1 MNITLINTQKRNRIN
16 VKTIT
21 LAFVLLFVGLFTI
34 TAQNTALFEQGKQQY
49 KSQNYQEAITNWKKI
64 LEDGKH
70 SAEVYFNLGNAY
82 YKLNKI
88 GPAIYYYEKALH
100 LNPSDKDIK
109 TNLRFAKNARIDVI
123 EPLPE
128 TVFHKWYKSISGILT
143 YNGWALASI
152 IFVILFTLLFL
163 LYYFT
168 LSEGK
173 KRLFFVTSL
182 VSLAFFICSI
192 TMAFLTFSEGKNNH
206 PAIIFA
212 ESSQVKNEPNMGA
225 ETVFTL
231 HEGTKVQILETDD
244 NWVLIQLENGKEG
257 WMPKTDLKAL

>member
-1 MNITLINTQKRNRIN
+1 MNITLVNTLKKGRIS
-16 VKTIT
+16 VTAI
-21 LAFVLLFVGLFTI
+21 AFFMFFVGSCVV
-34 TAQNTALFEQGKQQY
+34 TAQNTALFEQGKQHY

-64 LEDGKH
+64 IESGKH
-70 SAEVYFNLGNAY
+70 SSDLYFNLGNAY

-88 GPAIYYYEKALH
+88 GPAVYYYEKALQ

-109 TNLRFAKNARIDVI
+109 TNLKFAQNARIDVI

-128 TVFHKWYKSISGILT
+128 TLFHKWYKSISGILT
-143 YNGWALASI
+143 YNGWALASVV
-152 IFVILFTLLFL
+152 FVLLFALLFL

-182 VSLAFFICSI
+182 VSLVFFALSI
-192 TMAFLTFSEGKNNH
+192 TMAFLTFSEEKNNH
-206 PAIIFA
+206 PAIVFA
-212 ESSQVKNEPNMGA
+212 EATQVKNEPNMGA
-225 ETVFTL
+225 ETTFTL

-244 NWVLIQLENGKEG
+244 SWVLIQLENGKQG